1 MSLAYQSISVIGT
14 ILRNDQYNF
23 FHAKYT
29 VMDLIGANI
38 TFIIKMI
45 KYDEHTVIGVM
56 GKHIFLITV
65 TLRRCVYT
73 SPNWRF

>member
-1 MSLAYQSISVIGT
+1 
-14 ILRNDQYNF
+14 
-23 FHAKYT
+23 
-29 VMDLIGANI
+29 MDLIGANI

-45 KYDEHTVIGVM
+45 KYDDHTVIGVM